1 MLRTRTVL
9 TPLTAAGILLSSGC
23 GGDANAPAIAPM
35 MTPQRGQLL
44 TNPPMKVGS
53 YSTTDLLTLLG
64 MSALGKELV
73 SLAPTPSCS
82 VDVYQLQYETVGGK
96 GESTSASGALMVP
109 TGTGSSC
116 TGSRPIVEY
125 AHGTSADKNYNI
137 TQLATNGEGLLLAAV
152 FAANGYIVVAP
163 NYAGYDTST
172 LTYHP
177 YLNGD
182 QQSKDMIDAL
192 TAARSALPVSTAT
205 SVTDNHK
212 LFITGYSQGGYVAMA
227 THRAIQAANG
237 TVTAS
242 APMSGPYTLSAFA
255 DAVFM
260 GEVTDSAA
268 LNLVLLASSYQQS
281 YGNVYSTP
289 TDVFETQYATGIET
303 LLPSTTPL
311 STLYSQGKLPQNAV
325 FSSSP
330 PAPQY
335 ASITPATVPAEL
347 APIFAL
353 GFGSGNLVT
362 NAYRLAYL
370 QDAAAQP
377 DGGFPSLTNN
387 SPPAAPVTGF
397 RVDLKTNDL
406 RNWSPTAPLLM
417 CGGSSDPTV
426 LFLDTQLMQSYWT
439 TNVPAGSVTVLDVDS
454 AIGSNDPY
462 ATIKIAF
469 TAAKAG
475 VAASAVAG
483 GATDGGTLAVLQ
495 AYHAGLVP
503 PFCLA
508 AVKSFFD
515 AR

>member
-44 TNPPMKVGS
+44 TNPPMKVAS

-64 MSALGKELV
+64 TSDLGKKLV
-73 SLAPTPSCS
+73 SLVPAPSCS

-242 APMSGPYTLSAFA
+242 APMSGPYSLSAFA

-268 LNLVLLASSYQQS
+268 LNLVR
-281 YGNVYSTP
+281 
-289 TDVFETQYATGIET
+289 
-303 LLPSTTPL
+303 PSTWN
-311 STLYSQGKLPQNAV
+311 G
-325 FSSSP
+325 
-330 PAPQY
+330 
-335 ASITPATVPAEL
+335 
-347 APIFAL
+347 
-353 GFGSGNLVT
+353 
-362 NAYRLAYL
+362 
-370 QDAAAQP
+370 
-377 DGGFPSLTNN
+377 
-387 SPPAAPVTGF
+387 
-397 RVDLKTNDL
+397 
-406 RNWSPTAPLLM
+406 TAR
-417 CGGSSDPTV
+417 
-426 LFLDTQLMQSYWT
+426 
-439 TNVPAGSVTVLDVDS
+439 S
-454 AIGSNDPY
+454 A
-462 ATIKIAF
+462 
-469 TAAKAG
+469 
-475 VAASAVAG
+475 
-483 GATDGGTLAVLQ
+483 
-495 AYHAGLVP
+495 
-503 PFCLA
+503 
-508 AVKSFFD
+508 
-515 AR
+515 